1 MLLFNLND
9 DAELMVKLYWFDE
22 FNMLNTMI
30 IRYFST

>member
-9 DAELMVKLYWFDE
+9 DAEFMVKLHGFDE

-30 IRYFST
+30 IYYFST